1 MGATPRRR
9 PPWAARCSLRWL
21 CVGTMRRRCAS
32 LSSWSAT
39 ACRPDERTTA
49 TTQPCFQQQ
58 RLGTFR
64 SANSCSGRAATQG
77 ADLNAADSHGHTP
90 VFWAAHD
97 DRVNMM
103 KFLVEKGADPK
114 ILAKNGKSLLFSAT
128 GGAAAYALQLGC
140 NPQQQDQLGQT
151 PIFRAAKDPRK
162 VKLLVE
168 NGAYV
173 DAQDKNWA
181 DMSL

>member
-1 MGATPRRR
+1 
-9 PPWAARCSLRWL
+9 
-21 CVGTMRRRCAS
+21 
-32 LSSWSAT
+32 
-39 ACRPDERTTA
+39 
-49 TTQPCFQQQ
+49 
-58 RLGTFR
+58 
-64 SANSCSGRAATQG
+64 
-77 ADLNAADSHGHTP
+77 
-90 VFWAAHD
+90 
-97 DRVNMM
+97 M